1 VVLKRQEL
9 VMITD
14 TEMRGMEVSGSF
26 LSSFASLTGTLVFMT
41 CQSC

>member
-26 LSSFASLTGTLVFMT
+26 QDSSVALPHSLVPACL
-41 CQSC
+41 